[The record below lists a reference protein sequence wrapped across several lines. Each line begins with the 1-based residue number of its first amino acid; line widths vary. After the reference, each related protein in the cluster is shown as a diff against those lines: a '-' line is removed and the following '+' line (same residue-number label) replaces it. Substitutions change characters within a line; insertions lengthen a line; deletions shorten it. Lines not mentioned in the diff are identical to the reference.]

1 MGRGAGARQ
10 PGGVS
15 RASRR
20 GDVVRV
26 NHQGSRR
33 YADAAFRSGD
43 ALLLGPESRGLP
55 GEVLDALP
63 AESKLIVP
71 MVSGSRSLNL
81 SNAAAVVVYEA
92 WRQLGFAGAA

>member
-1 MGRGAGARQ
+1 MHDSLAAFREQVAVATLY
-10 PGGVS
+10 
-15 RASRR
+15 ALTTK
-20 GDVVRV
+20 
-26 NHQGSRR
+26 GSRR